1 MTNEKTFKV
10 QQFPGG
16 DVKYVTT
23 NEEEPTVGFIVDE
36 AGFDSSAYTKSVS
49 GETLENDD
57 VPEAGASIILT
68 KKVKGGVR

>member
-1 MTNEKTFKV
+1 MANEKTFKV

-16 DVKYVTT
+16 DVKYVSTT
-23 NEEEPTVGFIVDE
+23 EEEPTVEFIVE
-36 AGFDSSAYTKSVS
+36 QAGFDVSAYTKSVS

-68 KKVKGGVR
+68 KKVKGGLR